1 MFVVGNLRILPQ
13 STYLLPLPRSDMSNF
28 GSMTTGV
35 IAIVSTPPL
44 IPISSGHTGCV
55 LEYVAVI
62 RQPVLCTLVGTYVGI
77 NVPDHAY
84 GVLGWAQYIGCLD
97 QLQQSS
103 VWEIN

>member
-1 MFVVGNLRILPQ
+1 
-13 STYLLPLPRSDMSNF
+13 MSIF

-35 IAIVSTPPL
+35 IAIVSVNRLLL
-44 IPISSGHTGCV
+44 IPISSGHTGRA
-55 LEYVAVI
+55 LEYVAVM

-84 GVLGWAQYIGCLD
+84 GVLGWAQYIGRLD
-97 QLQQSS
+97 QPQQSS